1 MEVMMKR
8 STLATGAML
17 SLLILT
23 PCAASAQ
30 PDQPRVS
37 VGAGAGLAI
46 PFHGDFDFTPWAW
59 DADLRV
65 AVSPHLLIEA
75 AVGEWRH
82 SESRVS
88 EAIRV
93 ATPPGTIGRLE
104 QTTGRVQRIY
114 QANALFTA
122 GAGRIR
128 ATAGGGVGLL
138 QHDRQTRTTTS
149 GCSPGVTCGSFES
162 AFSSATGSVQA
173 VGGVEVRIAGGIAL
187 YGQTRFVVP
196 MTDPGGS
203 DLRVTAGA
211 RVGFGS

>member
-1 MEVMMKR
+1 MSAWTTVGLVLM
-8 STLATGAML
+8 SAA
-17 SLLILT
+17 ILT
-23 PCAASAQ
+23 PCPASAQ
-30 PDQPRVS
+30 SDPPRIS
-37 VGAGAGLAI
+37 VGGGAGFAI

-82 SESRVS
+82 SESRV
-88 EAIRV
+88 AQNIRV
-93 ATPPGTIGRLE
+93 DTPPGTIGRLE
-104 QTTGRVQRIY
+104 QTTDRIQRTY

-122 GAGRIR
+122 AAGRIR

-149 GCSPGVTCGSFES
+149 NCSPGVTCGPLES
-162 AFSSATGSVQA
+162 DFSSATGSVQA
-173 VGGVEVRIAGGIAL
+173 VGGVEFRVAGAIAL
-187 YGQTRFVVP
+187 FGQTRFVVP